1 MNPLLGVALGVAMA
15 VGGAFAFRHAEAL
28 TRGRTRRTAGGVAG
42 TRGGGSALQVALNR
56 GIALA
61 TALLGVVTVLLFL
74 T

>member
-1 MNPLLGVALGVAMA
+1 MNPMLGVALGVSMA

-28 TRGRTRRTAGGVAG
+28 TDGRTRQTAGGVAG
-42 TRGGGSALQVALNR
+42 TSGSGVTLQVALNR

-61 TALLGVVTVLLFL
+61 TALLGVVTVVLFL